1 MMNRELIFSAEA
13 EKNLRQLE
21 CDPSAEGILRQVRKT
36 LGMLET
42 NIRHPSLN
50 THKYDSLEGP
60 NGEEVFEAYAQNRT
74 AGAYRIFFLYGP
86 DRVEG
91 KRRVPRLTIVAITPQ
106 P

>member
-21 CDPSAEGILRQVRKT
+21 SDPAAEGILRQVRKT

-50 THKYDSLEGP
+50 AHKYDSLEGP

-74 AGAYRIFFLYGP
+74 AGAFRIFFLDGP
-86 DRVEG
+86 DRIEG
-91 KRRVPRLTIVAITPQ
+91 KKRVPRLTIVAITPH

>member
-21 CDPSAEGILRQVRKT
+21 SEPAAEGILRQVRKT

-42 NIRHPSLN
+42 NMRHPSLN

-60 NGEEVFEAYAQNRT
+60 NGEEVFAQNRT
-74 AGAYRIFFLYGP
+74 AGAFRIFFLYGP

-91 KRRVPRLTIVAITPQ
+91 KKRVPRLTIVAITPH